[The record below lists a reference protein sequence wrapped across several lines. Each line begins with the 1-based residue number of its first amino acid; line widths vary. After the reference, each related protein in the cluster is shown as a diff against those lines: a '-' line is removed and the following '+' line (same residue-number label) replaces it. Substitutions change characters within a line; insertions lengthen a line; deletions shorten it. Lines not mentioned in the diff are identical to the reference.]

1 MNVTH
6 PTFNSNYPQ
15 RVPLG
20 DQDGSG
26 DGESSRGSAMPSG
39 RLLTMTIEGIGSKA
53 LARIGSARR
62 IATWVAVGA
71 KDRIEAARRFREQ
84 GSRLHADEDWM
95 SMERIDRMEDRTTRR
110 VARSM
115 EGSNGEFDVNEEGD
129 RRLTKEKVNEGVRT
143 RKVNRGSMLTE
154 RMLRRKKSG
163 WSLELA
169 VKKRDLHERDCPRRR
184 RRPRL

>member
-84 GSRLHADEDWM
+84 GSRLHADEDAL
-95 SMERIDRMEDRTTRR
+95 SIGGDRHELVDRRIDT
-110 VARSM
+110 
-115 EGSNGEFDVNEEGD
+115 GSNDETCREIDGGDVGDVNEGD
-129 RRLTKEKVNEGVRT
+129 
-143 RKVNRGSMLTE
+143 
-154 RMLRRKKSG
+154 
-163 WSLELA
+163 
-169 VKKRDLHERDCPRRR
+169 
-184 RRPRL
+184 